1 MKDLIKRTA
10 IRICI
15 FFTVAMALWC
25 IAGLI
30 FAGPVEGIVI
40 TLSLLAAFVLLC
52 SLQTFWFTEI
62 ALKRPSYPVR
72 IAGFALTALPALA
85 LCAALGHWVPLDDPG
100 AWISFVVVYLV
111 VTAAITAGYTL
122 YFRRTAGSYDDAM
135 ARYRERR
142 GK

>member
-30 FAGPVEGIVI
+30 FAGPVEGIVT

-62 ALKRPSYPVR
+62 VLRRPSYPVR

-85 LCAALGHWVPLDDPG
+85 LCAAFGHWVPLDDPG

-111 VTAAITAGYTL
+111 VTAAFTAGYTL
-122 YFRRTAGSYDDAM
+122 YFRRIAGSYDDAM

>member
-1 MKDLIKRTA
+1 MKNLIKSTG
-10 IRICI
+10 IRICV
-15 FFTVAMALWC
+15 FFTIAMVLWC
-25 IAGLI
+25 AAGLI
-30 FAGPVEGIVI
+30 FAGPEEGIVI

-85 LCAALGHWVPLDDPG
+85 LCAAIGHWIPLDNPA
-100 AWISFVVVYLV
+100 AWATFVIVYLV
-111 VTAAITAGYTL
+111 ITAGFTVGYTL
-122 YFRRTAGSYDDAM
+122 YFRRIAGSYDAAM